1 MTSTEIGTLY
11 KQYFRQ
17 LCLYA
22 LHYMGDLDESKDIVQ
37 ECFASLIKNNPEISN
52 SKVYLYNSV
61 RNRCIDLLRSRKK
74 ERIAPM
80 DDLSYI
86 SDEEAQRRY
95 KAILSESRA
104 GINMTPEELTKAY
117 WELYNEVYSYRSIFK
132 RTIFVKNFWRRPFT
146 SFFYLG
152 VNLFYRKHIKHGIV
166 PNIV

>member
-37 ECFASLIKNNPEISN
+37 ECFASLIKNNPALSN
-52 SKVYLYNSV
+52 PKVYLYSSV
-61 RNRCIDLLRSRKK
+61 RNRCIDILRSKKK

-86 SDEEAQRRY
+86 SDEEAQRRAQIEVQLWEAVDSLPPKRRELLLLNKRDGLKY
-95 KAILSESRA
+95 SDIARLKGLSENTVRNQIFRA
-104 GINMTPEELTKAY
+104 IESLRVNSKKIL
-117 WELYNEVYSYRSIFK
+117 
-132 RTIFVKNFWRRPFT
+132 NF
-146 SFFYLG
+146 
-152 VNLFYRKHIKHGIV
+152 LFCL
-166 PNIV
+166 